1 MRLTSTVFA
10 TGTCSDTTQNMQR
23 HDAEP
28 LVEWQTGGLVT
39 SFVERAKNEPRV
51 GVDPQRR
58 LSVLLRND
66 TGHVVRG
73 RRLE

>member
-1 MRLTSTVFA
+1 
-10 TGTCSDTTQNMQR
+10 MQR